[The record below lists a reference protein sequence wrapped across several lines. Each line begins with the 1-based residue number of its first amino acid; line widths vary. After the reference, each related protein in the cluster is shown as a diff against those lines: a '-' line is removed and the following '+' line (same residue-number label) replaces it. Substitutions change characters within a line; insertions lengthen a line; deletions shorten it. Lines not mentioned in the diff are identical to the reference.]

1 MKSLGFMGFFLI
13 RDVTKID
20 EVEISDINWQS
31 IGMLWLNIFS
41 TH

>member
-1 MKSLGFMGFFLI
+1 FGVFLI
-13 RDVTKID
+13 GDVTKID
-20 EVEISDINWQS
+20 EIKISDINWQS